1 MAKKSS
7 LGRGLGA
14 LIPDYNMSEVE
25 TSGAVELKIIDV
37 EPNKDQP
44 RKQFDQQKL
53 DSLTSSIKVH
63 GVIQPILVV
72 KKDDRYQIIAGERR
86 WRAAKNAGLKVI
98 PAIIREYDETTVMEV
113 ALIEN
118 LQREDLNPIEEAQGY
133 HSLMEKFD
141 MTQEKISERVGKS
154 RSAVANALRLLH
166 LAKDIQAMLE
176 KGEITGGHAKAILS
190 LSSKA
195 QQLELAKLI
204 VLKGMSVRDTENYV
218 KLLGKP
224 KTDKPKME
232 TELKRYLSDLEND
245 ISSHVGT
252 KVKIHH
258 NKGKGKI
265 EIQYYSNDDL
275 ERLIVLLKNDNIF
288 KNM

>member
-1 MAKKSS
+1 MTKKSS

-14 LIPDYNMSEVE
+14 LIPDYSMSEVE

-44 RKQFDQQKL
+44 RKQFDIQKL
-53 DSLTSSIKVH
+53 DSLTSSIKIH

-72 KKDDRYQIIAGERR
+72 RKDDRYQIIAGERR

-98 PAIIREYDETTVMEV
+98 PAIIREYDETSVMEV

-118 LQREDLNPIEEAQGY
+118 LQREDLNPVEEAQGY
-133 HSLMEKFD
+133 HSLMEKFN

-166 LAKDIQAMLE
+166 LSKDILTMLE

-204 VLKGMSVRDTENYV
+204 VSKGMSVRDTENYV
-218 KLLGKP
+218 KMLSKP
-224 KTDKPKME
+224 KTDKPKTD
-232 TELKRYLSDLEND
+232 TELSRYIIDLEND
-245 ISSHVGT
+245 VSRQVGT

-275 ERLIVLLKNDNIF
+275 ERLLQQLK
-288 KNM
+288 K

>member
-14 LIPDYNMSEVE
+14 LIPDYSMSEVE
-25 TSGAVELKIIDV
+25 TNGAVELKIIDV

-44 RKQFDQQKL
+44 RKQFDPQKL
-53 DSLTSSIKVH
+53 ESLTGSIKIH

-98 PAIIREYDETTVMEV
+98 PAIIREYDETTIMEV

-133 HSLMEKFD
+133 HSLMERFN

-154 RSAVANALRLLH
+154 RSAVANALRLLN
-166 LAKDIQAMLE
+166 LAKDIQALLE
-176 KGEITGGHAKAILS
+176 KGEISGGHAKAILS

-204 VLKGMSVRDTENYV
+204 VSKGMSVRETENYV
-218 KLLGKP
+218 KILGKP
-224 KTDKPKME
+224 KAVKPKMD
-232 TELKRYLSDLEND
+232 TELSRYISDLEND
-245 ISSHVGT
+245 ISRQFGT

-258 NKGKGKI
+258 SKGKGKI

-275 ERLIVLLKNDNIF
+275 ERLLDLF
-288 KNM
+288 KQ

>member
-1 MAKKSS
+1 MTKKSS

-14 LIPDYNMSEVE
+14 LIPDYSMSEVE

-44 RKQFDQQKL
+44 RKQFDIQKL
-53 DSLTSSIKVH
+53 DSLTSSIKIH

-72 KKDDRYQIIAGERR
+72 RKDDRYQIIAGERR

-98 PAIIREYDETTVMEV
+98 PAIIREYDDTTVMEI

-118 LQREDLNPIEEAQGY
+118 LQREDLNPVEEAQGY
-133 HSLMEKFD
+133 HSLMEKFN

-166 LAKDIQAMLE
+166 LAKEIQAMLE
-176 KGEITGGHAKAILS
+176 KGEISGGHAKAILS

-204 VLKGMSVRDTENYV
+204 VSKGMSVRDTENYV
-218 KLLGKP
+218 KMLGKP
-224 KTDKPKME
+224 KTDKPKTD
-232 TELKRYLSDLEND
+232 TELGRYLSDLEND
-245 ISSHVGT
+245 VSRQVGT

-275 ERLIVLLKNDNIF
+275 ERLLNLLK
-288 KNM
+288 K

>member
-14 LIPDYNMSEVE
+14 LIPDYSMSEVE
-25 TSGAVELKIIDV
+25 TNGAVELKIIDV

-44 RKQFDQQKL
+44 RKQFDLQKL
-53 DSLTSSIKVH
+53 DSLTSSIKIH

-98 PAIIREYDETTVMEV
+98 PAIIREYDETTVMEI

-118 LQREDLNPIEEAQGY
+118 LQREDLNPVEEAQGY
-133 HSLMEKFD
+133 HSLMEKFN

-166 LAKDIQAMLE
+166 LAKDIQVMLE
-176 KGEITGGHAKAILS
+176 KGEISGGHAKAILS

-204 VLKGMSVRDTENYV
+204 VSKGMSVRETENYV
-218 KLLGKP
+218 KMLGKP
-224 KTDKPKME
+224 KIDKPKVD
-232 TELKRYLSDLEND
+232 TELSRYLSDLEND
-245 ISSHVGT
+245 VSRQVGT

-258 NKGKGKI
+258 NKGRGKI

-275 ERLIVLLKNDNIF
+275 ERLLNLLK
-288 KNM
+288 K